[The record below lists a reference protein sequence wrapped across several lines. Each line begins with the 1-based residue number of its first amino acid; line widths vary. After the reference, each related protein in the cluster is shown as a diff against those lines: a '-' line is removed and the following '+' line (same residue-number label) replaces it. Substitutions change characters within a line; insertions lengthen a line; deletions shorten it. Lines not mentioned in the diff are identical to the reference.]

1 MQVCRMTDGL
11 PITPN
16 SMSKEEWMDQR
27 RQKELQN
34 YRHLGLKFCLQEK
47 LDFSENNVMS

>member
-34 YRHLGLKFCLQEK
+34 CRHLGLKLRSSTAILPPGEIRFQ
-47 LDFSENNVMS
+47 